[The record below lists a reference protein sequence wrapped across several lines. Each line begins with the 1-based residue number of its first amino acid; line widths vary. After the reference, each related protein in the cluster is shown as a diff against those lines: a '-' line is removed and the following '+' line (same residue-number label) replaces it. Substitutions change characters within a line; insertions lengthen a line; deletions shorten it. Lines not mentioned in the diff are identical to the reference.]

1 MNTFYWTLLD
11 GILTVELLIIMNFEF
26 LVLNYFFLDTLVKS
40 AALVF
45 CEELNGAGRI
55 GQIRTD

>member
-1 MNTFYWTLLD
+1 MFLL
-11 GILTVELLIIMNFEF
+11 
-26 LVLNYFFLDTLVKS
+26 LDTLVKS

-55 GQIRTD
+55 ELMDTDGLDTASSWK